1 MGMVYSNIAE
11 APILR
16 SMLLLLLKK
25 LTIFFLKAMAVQNI
39 TPYPRHLPEPL
50 LHSEDWITKKHKD
63 LPKCLND
70 HQEHKSLGNV
80 TINKLTKILSRR
92 NILILNLRKNEERII
107 YYATSKYQSLL
118 TFKINLSI
126 FSSTWFLQKF
136 SQNSNTGLYTK
147 LIFI

>member
-50 LHSEDWITKKHKD
+50 LHSED
-63 LPKCLND
+63 
-70 HQEHKSLGNV
+70 
-80 TINKLTKILSRR
+80 
-92 NILILNLRKNEERII
+92 
-107 YYATSKYQSLL
+107 
-118 TFKINLSI
+118 
-126 FSSTWFLQKF
+126 
-136 SQNSNTGLYTK
+136 
-147 LIFI
+147 